1 MNRIIVLIFLSIIF
15 VNCTSNTILEKPKD
29 LIPKEQMVDLI
40 TDLFLANEAKSIKNE
55 NLERN
60 INYSPLIYEKYKID
74 SLRFKESNLYYTSK
88 IDEYNDILNEVDKR
102 LKTLLEEF
110 EASITE
116 KDSIDSI
123 DKSLRDFKNKRP
135 NNTSGKVELEKI
147 ED

>member
-1 MNRIIVLIFLSIIF
+1 M
-15 VNCTSNTILEKPKD
+15 NCTSNTILEKPKD

-135 NNTSGKVELEKI
+135 NNTSEKVELEKI

>member
-15 VNCTSNTILEKPKD
+15 MNCTSNTILEKPKD

-135 NNTSGKVELEKI
+135 NNTSEKVELEKI

>member
-110 EASITE
+110 EASITQ
-116 KDSIDSI
+116 KDSIDGI

-135 NNTSGKVELEKI
+135 NNTSGKVELEKN
-147 ED
+147 